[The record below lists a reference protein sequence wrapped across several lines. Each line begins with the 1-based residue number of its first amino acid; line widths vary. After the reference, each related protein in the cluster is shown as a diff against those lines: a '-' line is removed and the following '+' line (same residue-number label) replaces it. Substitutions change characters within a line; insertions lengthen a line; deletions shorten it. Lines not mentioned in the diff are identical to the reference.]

1 MFKRWINWLRG
12 DAASDPVRPPQ
23 PRKPAPAHAAQRA
36 RSAPS
41 AAASQRPVNHDIG
54 HRLEGR
60 IESVGPGKNVLVR
73 DGETTADTDAQ
84 ETLQLLDDSPLD
96 PSEPVGIDPY
106 NSGQFDRSRQWNSRF
121 RD

>member
-1 MFKRWINWLRG
+1 
-12 DAASDPVRPPQ
+12 
-23 PRKPAPAHAAQRA
+23 
-36 RSAPS
+36 
-41 AAASQRPVNHDIG
+41 
-54 HRLEGR
+54 
-60 IESVGPGKNVLVR
+60 VLVR